1 MSEVD
6 VSEDFSSL
14 TEGWDEYNDAYA
26 SLFDLEKPTIGSQ
39 FILIPKLT
47 ETFAMYLM
55 NTLNIT
61 KEWKNDF
68 ERDNTTERWDLINS
82 EGITIEVKSTKTE
95 AGFRRNSVTTSIVS
109 QRESLIMKLF
119 TEKKGITRMKFV
131 RFIVNDNDLG
141 KPIEECKGKWIN
153 VTGEILN

>member
-6 VSEDFSSL
+6 VSKDFSSL
-14 TEGWDEYNDAYA
+14 TKDWDEYNDAYA
-26 SLFDLEKPTIGSQ
+26 SLFDLEKPTVGSQ
-39 FILIPKLT
+39 FILIPHLT

-55 NTLNIT
+55 NTLNIN

-82 EGITIEVKSTKTE
+82 EGITVEVKSTKTE
-95 AGFRRNSVTTSIVS
+95 EGFRRNSVRTSIVS

-119 TEKKGITRMKFV
+119 IEKKGINRMKFV
-131 RFIVNDNDLG
+131 RFIVNDDDLG

-153 VTGEILN
+153 VTEEILN